1 MAAEQRRG
9 RVIIRSVLRSA
20 VRIGIA
26 IKAAAAAAVV
36 GTDVDALDAAA
47 GRALPLVLD

>member
-1 MAAEQRRG
+1 MKGSLIWGSFKLAVFSLIDLVICGKMAAEQRRG

-26 IKAAAAAAVV
+26 
-36 GTDVDALDAAA
+36 
-47 GRALPLVLD
+47 